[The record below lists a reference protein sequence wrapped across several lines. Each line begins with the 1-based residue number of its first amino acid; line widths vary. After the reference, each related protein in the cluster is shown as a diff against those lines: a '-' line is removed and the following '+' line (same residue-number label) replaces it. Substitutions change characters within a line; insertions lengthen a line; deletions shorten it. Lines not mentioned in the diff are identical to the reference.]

1 MKREYEYIEQL
12 IKGVTEPLLLYLI
25 NEVPTYGYNIIK
37 ELEKRTTG
45 YFKFKG
51 GTIYP
56 ALRRLETRGL
66 IKSKWQQTTERQAR
80 KYYQITEKGRRFLD
94 SSLAGWKDFSVAV
107 SMLMGVS
114 HNGKVVPSNA
124 A

>member
-1 MKREYEYIEQL
+1 MKREHIEQL
-12 IKGVTEPLLLYLI
+12 MKGVTEPVLLYLI

-66 IKSKWQQTTERQAR
+66 IKSKWQRTTERQAR
-80 KYYQITEKGRRFLD
+80 KYYQITEKGRQFL
-94 SSLAGWKDFSVAV
+94 SGRLAEWTDFARAIG
-107 SMLMGVS
+107 MLMGVS
-114 HNGKVVPSNA
+114 NTGKTVPSNSA
-124 A
+124 

>member
-1 MKREYEYIEQL
+1 MKREAIEQL
-12 IKGVTEPLLLYLI
+12 MKGITEPLILYLI
-25 NEVPTYGYNIIK
+25 DEVPTYGYNIIK

-56 ALRRLETRGL
+56 ALRRLETKGL
-66 IKSKWQQTTERQAR
+66 IKSEWQQTTARQAR
-80 KYYQITEKGRRFLD
+80 KYYQITEKGQRFLA
-94 SSLAGWKDFSVAV
+94 SSLAGWKDFSIAV
-107 SMLMGVS
+107 SMFMGM
-114 HNGKVVPSNA
+114 NNTGKVMPSDA

>member
-1 MKREYEYIEQL
+1 MTRRDIEQL
-12 IKGVTEPLLLYLI
+12 VGGITEPLLLYLI

-66 IKSKWQQTTERQAR
+66 IKSKWQQITERQAR
-80 KYYQITEKGRRFLD
+80 KYYQITEKGRRFLA
-94 SSLAGWKDFSVAV
+94 SSLAAWDDFSTAV
-107 SMLMGVS
+107 SMLMGMS
-114 HNGKVVPSNA
+114 DTGKAMPSDA

>member
-1 MKREYEYIEQL
+1 MKREYIEQPM
-12 IKGVTEPLLLYLI
+12 KGTTEPLLLYLI
-25 NEVPTYGYNIIK
+25 NEVPTYGYKIIK

-56 ALRRLETRGL
+56 ALRRLETKGL

-80 KYYQITEKGRRFLD
+80 KYYQITEKGRRFLT
-94 SSLAGWKDFSVAV
+94 SSLAAWRDFSIAV
-107 SMLMGVS
+107 SMLMGMS
-114 HNGKVVPSNA
+114 STGKVMPSNA